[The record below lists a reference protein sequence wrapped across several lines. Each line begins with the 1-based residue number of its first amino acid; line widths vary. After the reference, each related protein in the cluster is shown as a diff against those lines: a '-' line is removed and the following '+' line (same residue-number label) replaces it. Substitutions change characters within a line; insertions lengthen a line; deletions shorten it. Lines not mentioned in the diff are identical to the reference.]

1 MSSSSLAP
9 RSSVA
14 LFAAVL
20 LSLTGAACTSG
31 GSPRMTDGGSG
42 TDAFIQPRMCTTTTD
57 TDADGLF
64 DEYED
69 DEDWD
74 GDGIG
79 NAHDTDSDN
88 DGIPDAVESGA
99 LGGCLARNSDDDAIP
114 DYLDTDSDNDG
125 LSDQEEVERYF
136 TDPLR
141 ADTDGDGFDD
151 LGEIASGE
159 ADPLDATVGIPAD
172 DFYVVL
178 PYLGAME
185 DRPLDFGTRVQQ
197 ADVFFMMDRTGSMS
211 AEVDALK
218 DNLASVVDRMLMEI
232 PDIGVG
238 VGGFAGFGGPH
249 GGMCTSIFGIEACP
263 DGPTGD
269 VPFNLYGVI
278 TTERG
283 QMLHDVN
290 LLEADQ
296 GGATWASFNEALF
309 QAATG
314 NGVAPWVSP
323 QTCTTIP
330 DEVGTRYGYPCF
342 RPGSLPIMVVLT
354 DSSSKNGPLT
364 TSGEGVYN
372 PADFDMGVPATYP
385 QTRDELIAIGA
396 RVVGVASID
405 GGGTDCGPQ
414 VTSPLGTRQFEEI
427 ARDTGT
433 VDAAGD
439 PIVLT
444 MGCDGS
450 GLGDTLVEAIR
461 LLATETPQ
469 SITAVTRDGDDF
481 PATTT
486 PVDATLFIK
495 NITPIHVF
503 DEGALTTCPDATR
516 CDEYGF
522 YGVRP
527 GATVSFNVH
536 FYNDFQ
542 RPAASAQIFRATIVV
557 MGNGVA
563 ELDSRDVIIVVPA
576 GSMPILI

>member
-1 MSSSSLAP
+1 MSGSSFAGG
-9 RSSVA
+9 SVTIFVA
-14 LFAAVL
+14 IV
-20 LSLTGAACTSG
+20 LSLTGTGCTTG
-31 GSPRMTDGGSG
+31 GSGRMTDAGLGPDS
-42 TDAFIQPRMCTTTTD
+42 FIAPRLCTTMID
-57 TDADGLF
+57 SDGDGLY
-64 DEYED
+64 DEYES

-88 DGIPDAVESGA
+88 DGIPDAVEAGA

-125 LSDQEEVERYF
+125 LSDREEVEVYF
-136 TDPLR
+136 TDPLNP
-141 ADTDGDGFDD
+141 DTDGDGFTD

-159 ADPLDATVGIPAD
+159 ADPRDPLVGIPAE

-178 PYLGAME
+178 PYLGSME

-211 AEVDALK
+211 AEVSALK
-218 DNLASVVDRMLMEI
+218 ANLSSVVDRMVMEI

-249 GGMCTSIFGIEACP
+249 GGTCTSIIGIEACP

-278 TTERG
+278 TTDRG

-290 LLEADQ
+290 LLRADQ
-296 GGATWASFNEALF
+296 GGANWASFNEALF

-314 NGVAPWVSP
+314 NGVSPWVAP
-323 QTCTTIP
+323 QTCVSIP
-330 DEVGTRYGYPCF
+330 DETGFRYGYPCF

-364 TSGEGVYN
+364 SGSGVYN
-372 PADFDMGVPATYP
+372 PADFDMGRPATYA
-385 QTRDELIAIGA
+385 QTRDELLAIGA

-414 VTSPLGTRQFEEI
+414 ITSPLGVDQFEQY
-427 ARDTGT
+427 ALDTGT
-433 VDAAGD
+433 VDGTGA

-450 GLGDTLVEAIR
+450 GLGNALVEAIR
-461 LLATETPQ
+461 VLAEETPQ
-469 SITAVTRDGDDF
+469 DITAVTRDGADF
-481 PATTT
+481 PATST

-495 NITPIHVF
+495 ALTPTHLF
-503 DEGALTTCPDATR
+503 ADGALTTCPDATR

-522 YGVRP
+522 FGVRP
-527 GATVSFNVH
+527 GGTVSFNVH

-557 MGNGVA
+557 LGNGVA

-576 GSMPILI
+576 GSVPILI

>member
-1 MSSSSLAP
+1 MQSFFAP
-9 RSSVA
+9 RSCLLLA
-14 LFAAVL
+14 LVVL
-20 LSLTGAACTSG
+20 AMTGAACTTG
-31 GSPRMTDGGSG
+31 GSMRMTDSG
-42 TDAFIQPRMCTTTTD
+42 LGPDAFIEPRMCVTTTD
-57 TDADGLF
+57 TDADGLY

-88 DGIPDAVESGA
+88 DGISDAIESGA

-125 LSDQEEVERYF
+125 LSDQEENERYH

-141 ADTDGDGFDD
+141 SDTDGDGFDD

-159 ADPLDATVGIPAD
+159 ADPLDASVGIPAD

-178 PYLGAME
+178 PYLGAMA
-185 DRPLDFGTRVQQ
+185 DRPLDFGTHVQQ

-218 DNLASVVDRMLMEI
+218 ANLANVVDRMLVEI

-249 GGMCTSIFGIEACP
+249 GGACTTFLGIESCP

-290 LLEADQ
+290 LLQADQ
-296 GGATWASFNEALF
+296 GGANWASFNEALF

-314 NGVAPWVSP
+314 DGVAPWVAP
-323 QTCTTIP
+323 QVCEP
-330 DEVGTRYGYPCF
+330 VLDEEGVRRGYPCF

-364 TSGEGVYN
+364 SGEGVYN
-372 PADFDMGVPATYP
+372 PADFDMGEPATYP
-385 QTRDELIAIGA
+385 ATRDELLAIGA

-405 GGGTDCGPQ
+405 GCGPEIA
-414 VTSPLGTRQFEEI
+414 SPTGVSQFEVY

-433 VDAAGD
+433 VDAAGN

-444 MGCDGS
+444 MGCDGT
-450 GLGDTLVEAIR
+450 GLGDALVEAVR
-461 LLATETPQ
+461 TLATETPQ
-469 SITAVTRDGDDF
+469 NITAVTRDGADF
-481 PATTT
+481 PDMGT
-486 PVDATLFIK
+486 PGVDARLFIK
-495 NITPIHVF
+495 AITPIHVV
-503 DEGALTTCPDATR
+503 DGGGIIACPDAER

-527 GATVSFNVH
+527 GATVSFDVH

-542 RPAASAQIFRATIVV
+542 RPAASAQIFRATILV

-563 ELDSRDVIIVVPA
+563 QLDSRDVIIVVPA
-576 GSMPILI
+576 GSVPILI

>member
-1 MSSSSLAP
+1 MPSFLFAP

-14 LFAAVL
+14 IFAAVV
-20 LSLTGAACTSG
+20 LSLTGAACTTG

-42 TDAFIQPRMCTTTTD
+42 GDAFIQPRTCTTTTD

-64 DEYED
+64 DEFED

-74 GDGIG
+74 GDGVG

-88 DGIPDAVESGA
+88 DGISDAAESGA

-136 TDPLR
+136 TNPLES
-141 ADTDGDGFDD
+141 DTDGDGFDD

-159 ADPLDATVGIPAD
+159 ADPLDSTVGIPAD

-178 PYLGAME
+178 PYLGTME
-185 DRPLDFGTRVQQ
+185 DRPLDFGTHVQQ

-218 DNLASVVDRMLMEI
+218 DNLANVVDRMLMEI

-249 GGMCTSIFGIEACP
+249 GGPCMSIFGIEACP

-278 TTERG
+278 TTDRG

-314 NGVAPWVSP
+314 NGVAPWVAP
-323 QTCTTIP
+323 QTCTSVI
-330 DEVGTRYGYPCF
+330 DEEGMRYGYPCF

-364 TSGEGVYN
+364 SGGGVYN
-372 PADFDMGVPATYP
+372 PADFDMGEPATYVS
-385 QTRDELIAIGA
+385 TRDELLAIGA
-396 RVVGVASID
+396 RVIGVASID

-414 VTSPLGTRQFEEI
+414 VTSPLGVDQFEQY

-450 GLGDTLVEAIR
+450 GLGNALVDAVR
-461 LLATETPQ
+461 TLATETPQ
-469 SITAVTRDGDDF
+469 NITAVTRDGEDF
-481 PATTT
+481 PMTGT
-486 PVDATLFIK
+486 PIDARLFIK
-495 NITPIHVF
+495 AITPISLF
-503 DEGALTTCPDATR
+503 ADGALTTCPDATR
-516 CDEYGF
+516 CDDLGF

-527 GATVSFNVH
+527 GGTVRFNVH
-536 FYNDFQ
+536 FYNDFV

-576 GSMPILI
+576 GSVPILI